1 MELVGTDSYMGSVLC
16 SHHPCPSFTN
26 KRMLSQNDHPTCPGH
41 TVAMPRWIDD
51 CLTPKSLASFT
62 KPYCQNPMCSLLFF
76 SLWILCLSNL
86 LPLMTSDIHFSI
98 LLAKSHPYIQIF
110 PLALSDYPI
119 WVNSASSIARSCFRS
134 ESSFSPNIAFFL
146 SKTIGSGGRL
156 LG

>member
-1 MELVGTDSYMGSVLC
+1 MELVSTDSYMGFVLC
-16 SHHPCPSFTN
+16 SHHPYLCFINRT
-26 KRMLSQNDHPTCPGH
+26 MLSQNGHPTCPGH
-41 TVAMPRWIDD
+41 RVAMPRWIED

-62 KPYCQNPMCSLLFF
+62 KSHCQNPMCSLLFF

-110 PLALSDYPI
+110 PLALSDYPT
-119 WVNSASSIARSCFRS
+119 WVNSASSIARPCFRS

-146 SKTIGSGGRL
+146 SKTNGSGDRL